1 MSKKIISKEEAAAIR
16 ESKKAAAAARKKKRS
31 TAIRLSK
38 GDRIMDITINVIMT
52 LLFLVVLYPLV
63 YVLSSSFSSGK
74 AVSDGKV
81 FLWPVDFSVY
91 GYKVVLQYPK
101 VWIGYKNTIINTVVG
116 TIMNVFTTTLV
127 AYPLAR
133 RTFQGKGFYMF
144 IFMFTMWFGGG
155 LVPTYILMTKLGLV
169 NNRLA
174 VLLSGLVSISNM
186 VVMRSFFRNSIPAD
200 LHDAARVDGISDIGY
215 LVKIVLPLS
224 KAIFSVVTLY
234 YAVAHWNSYF
244 TAMIYLRDPN
254 MMTLQQVLKDLL
266 AQANPTA
273 SDVEGLTAEEM
284 ANMQA
289 AADLMKYSL
298 IVVSAAPILCAYP
311 FVQKYFEKGVM
322 IGSVKG

>member
-1 MSKKIISKEEAAAIR
+1 MSKKKN
-16 ESKKAAAAARKKKRS
+16 

-38 GDRIMDITINVIMT
+38 GDRIMETTINIVMT
-52 LLFLVVLYPLV
+52 LLFLIVLYPMV
-63 YVLSSSFSSGK
+63 YVVSSSFSSGQ
-74 AVSDGKV
+74 AVNDGKV
-81 FLWPVDFSVY
+81 ILWPVDFTTY
-91 GYKVVLQYPK
+91 GYELVLRYPK
-101 VWIGYKNTIINTVVG
+101 VWVGYKNTIINTVLG
-116 TIMNVFTTTLV
+116 TVMNVFTTTLV

-133 RTFQGKGFYMF
+133 KEFQGKGFYMF

-155 LVPTYILMTKLGLV
+155 LVPTYVLMSDLGLV

-174 VLLSGLVSISNM
+174 VLLTGLVSISNM
-186 VVMRSFFRNSIPAD
+186 VVMRSFFRSSIPGD

-244 TAMIYLRDPN
+244 SAMIYLRDPS
-254 MMTLQQVLKDLL
+254 MITLQQVLKELMD
-266 AQANPTA
+266 QANPSM
-273 SDVEGLTAEEM
+273 SDMTGTSED
-284 ANMQA
+284 A
-289 AADLMKYSL
+289 AALQEAANLMKYSL

>member
-1 MSKKIISKEEAAAIR
+1 MSKKK
-16 ESKKAAAAARKKKRS
+16 S

-38 GDRIMDITINVIMT
+38 GDRIMDTAINIVMG
-52 LLFLVVLYPLV
+52 LLFLIVAYPLV
-63 YVLSSSFSSGK
+63 YVVSSSFSSGD
-74 AVSDGKV
+74 AVFNGKV
-81 FLWPVDFSVY
+81 ILWPVDFSTF
-91 GYKVVLQYPK
+91 GYEIVLKYPK
-101 VWIGYKNTIINTVVG
+101 VWIGYKNTIINTVLG

-133 RTFQGKGFYMF
+133 KEFQGKGFYMF

-155 LVPTYILMTKLGLV
+155 LVPSYLLMSDLGLV

-174 VLLSGLVSISNM
+174 VLLTGLVSVSNM
-186 VVMRSFFRNSIPAD
+186 VVMRSFFRSSIPGD

-244 TAMIYLRDPN
+244 SAMIYLRDPS
-254 MMTLQQVLKDLL
+254 MLTLQQVLKELMD
-266 AQANPTA
+266 QANPSM
-273 SDVEGLTAEEM
+273 SDMTGTSED
-284 ANMQA
+284 A
-289 AADLMKYSL
+289 AALQEAANLMKYSL

>member
-1 MSKKIISKEEAAAIR
+1 MSKKKN
-16 ESKKAAAAARKKKRS
+16 

-38 GDRIMDITINVIMT
+38 GDRVMETTINIVMT
-52 LLFLVVLYPLV
+52 LLFLIVLYPMI
-63 YVLSSSFSSGK
+63 YVVSSSFSSGQ
-74 AVSDGKV
+74 AVNDGKV
-81 FLWPVDFSVY
+81 ILWPVDFTTY
-91 GYKVVLQYPK
+91 GYELVLRYPK
-101 VWIGYKNTIINTVVG
+101 VWVGYKNTIINTVLG
-116 TIMNVFTTTLV
+116 TVMNVFTTTLV

-133 RTFQGKGFYMF
+133 KEFQGKGFYMF

-155 LVPTYILMTKLGLV
+155 LVPTYVLMSDLGLV

-174 VLLSGLVSISNM
+174 VLLTGLVSISNM
-186 VVMRSFFRNSIPAD
+186 VVMRSFFRSSIPGD

-244 TAMIYLRDPN
+244 SAMIYLRDPS
-254 MMTLQQVLKDLL
+254 MLTLQQVLKELMD
-266 AQANPTA
+266 QANPSM
-273 SDVEGLTAEEM
+273 SDMTGTSED
-284 ANMQA
+284 A
-289 AADLMKYSL
+289 AALQEAANLMKYSL

>member
-1 MSKKIISKEEAAAIR
+1 MSKKNISKEEAAAIR
-16 ESKKAAAAARKKKRS
+16 LEKKAARKKKKS
-31 TAIRLSK
+31 TAIRLST
-38 GDRIMDITINVIMT
+38 GDRVMDTVINVVMF

-63 YVLSSSFSSGK
+63 YVVSSSFSSGR
-74 AVSDGKV
+74 AVTDGKV
-81 FLWPVDFSVY
+81 ILWPVDFSTY
-91 GYKVVLQYPK
+91 GYEVVLKYPK
-101 VWIGYKNTIINTVVG
+101 VWVGYKNTIINTVLG
-116 TIMNVFTTTLV
+116 TIMNVFATTLV
-127 AYPLAR
+127 AYPLSR
-133 RTFQGKGFYMF
+133 KEFQGKGFYMF

-155 LVPTYILMTKLGLV
+155 LVPTYIQMGNLGL
-169 NNRLA
+169 NGKRLA

-186 VVMRSFFRNSIPAD
+186 VVMRSFFRNSIPGD

-244 TAMIYLRDPN
+244 SAMIYLGNDPN
-254 MMTLQQVLKDLL
+254 MMTLQLVLKDLL
-266 AQANPTA
+266 AQSNPSA
-273 SDVEGLTAEEM
+273 SDMTGMSAEDI

-289 AADLMKYSL
+289 QADLMKYSL

>member
-1 MSKKIISKEEAAAIR
+1 MSKKK
-16 ESKKAAAAARKKKRS
+16 S
-31 TAIRLSK
+31 TAIRLSV
-38 GDRIMDITINVIMT
+38 GDRVMDTAINIVMA

-63 YVLSSSFSSGK
+63 YVVSSSFSSGD
-74 AVSDGKV
+74 AVFNGKV
-81 FLWPVDFSVY
+81 ILWPVEFSTF
-91 GYKVVLQYPK
+91 GYEIVLKFPK
-101 VWIGYKNTIINTVVG
+101 VWVGYKNTIINTVLG

-127 AYPLAR
+127 AYPLSR
-133 RTFQGKGFYMF
+133 KEFQGKGFYMF

-155 LVPTYILMTKLGLV
+155 LVPTYILMSDLGLI

-174 VLLSGLVSISNM
+174 VMLTGLVSISNM
-186 VVMRSFFRNSIPAD
+186 VVMRSFFRNSIPGD

-215 LVKIVLPLS
+215 LIKIVLPLS

-234 YAVAHWNSYF
+234 YAVAHWNAYF
-244 TAMIYLRDPN
+244 SAMIYLRDPS

-266 AQANPTA
+266 AQANPSLDDV
-273 SDVEGLTAEEM
+273 SDVSAEDL
-284 ANMQA
+284 ANMQY

-298 IVVSAAPILCAYP
+298 IVISSAPILCAYP

>member
-1 MSKKIISKEEAAAIR
+1 MSKKK
-16 ESKKAAAAARKKKRS
+16 S

-38 GDRIMDITINVIMT
+38 GDRIMDTAINIVMG
-52 LLFLVVLYPLV
+52 LLFLIVAYPLV
-63 YVLSSSFSSGK
+63 YVVSSSFSSGD
-74 AVSDGKV
+74 AVFNGKV
-81 FLWPVDFSVY
+81 ILWPVDFSTF
-91 GYKVVLQYPK
+91 GYEIVLKYPK
-101 VWIGYKNTIINTVVG
+101 VWIGYKNTIINTVLG

-133 RTFQGKGFYMF
+133 KEFQGKGFYMF

-155 LVPTYILMTKLGLV
+155 LVPSYLLMSDLGLV

-174 VLLSGLVSISNM
+174 VLLTGLVSVSNM
-186 VVMRSFFRNSIPAD
+186 VVMRSFFRSSIPAD
-200 LHDAARVDGISDIGY
+200 LHDAARVDGISDLGY

-234 YAVAHWNSYF
+234 YAVAHWNAYF
-244 TAMIYLRDPN
+244 SAMIYLRDPS

-266 AQANPTA
+266 AQANP
-273 SDVEGLTAEEM
+273 SMDDIQGLTAEEI
-284 ANMQA
+284 ADMQY

-298 IVVSAAPILCAYP
+298 IVISSAPILCAYP

>member
-1 MSKKIISKEEAAAIR
+1 MSKKN
-16 ESKKAAAAARKKKRS
+16 S

-38 GDRIMDITINVIMT
+38 GDRIMDTAINIIMF

-63 YVLSSSFSSGK
+63 YVLSSSFSSGD
-74 AVSDGKV
+74 AVFNGKV
-81 FLWPVDFSVY
+81 ILWPVDFSTF
-91 GYKVVLQYPK
+91 GYEIVLKYPK
-101 VWIGYKNTIINTVVG
+101 VWVGYKNTIINTVLG

-127 AYPLAR
+127 AYPLSR
-133 RTFQGKGFYMF
+133 REFQGKGFYMF
-144 IFMFTMWFGGG
+144 LFMFTMWFGGG
-155 LVPTYILMTKLGLV
+155 LVPTYILMSNLGLV

-186 VVMRSFFRNSIPAD
+186 VVMRSFFRSSIPAD

-244 TAMIYLRDPN
+244 TAMIYLMDPS
-254 MMTLQQVLKDLL
+254 MLTLQQVLKDLL
-266 AQANPTA
+266 AQSNP
-273 SDVEGLTAEEM
+273 SLEDVQGLTAEEI
-284 ANMQA
+284 ANMQYS
-289 AADLMKYSL
+289 ADLMKYSL
-298 IVVSAAPILCAYP
+298 IVVSSAPILCAYP

>member
-1 MSKKIISKEEAAAIR
+1 MSKKN
-16 ESKKAAAAARKKKRS
+16 S

-38 GDRIMDITINVIMT
+38 GDRIMDTTINIIMF

-63 YVLSSSFSSGK
+63 YVVSSSFSSGD
-74 AVSDGKV
+74 AVFNGKV
-81 FLWPVDFSVY
+81 ILWPVDFSTF
-91 GYKVVLQYPK
+91 GYEIVLKYPK

-127 AYPLAR
+127 AYPLSR
-133 RTFQGKGFYMF
+133 REFQGKGFYMF

-155 LVPTYILMTKLGLV
+155 LVPTYILMSNLGLV
-169 NNRLA
+169 NNRLS
-174 VLLSGLVSISNM
+174 VLLTGLVSISNM
-186 VVMRSFFRNSIPAD
+186 VVMRSFFRSSIPGD

-244 TAMIYLRDPN
+244 TAMIYLMDPS
-254 MMTLQQVLKDLL
+254 MLTLQQVLKELL
-266 AQANPTA
+266 AQANP
-273 SDVEGLTAEEM
+273 SVEDVQGMTAEDI
-284 ANMQA
+284 ANMQYS
-289 AADLMKYSL
+289 ADLMKYSL
-298 IVVSAAPILCAYP
+298 IVVSSAPILCAYP

>member
-1 MSKKIISKEEAAAIR
+1 MSKKK
-16 ESKKAAAAARKKKRS
+16 S
-31 TAIRLSK
+31 TAIRLSV
-38 GDRIMDITINVIMT
+38 GDRVMDTVINIIMA

-63 YVLSSSFSSGK
+63 YVVSSSFSSGD
-74 AVSDGKV
+74 AVFNGKV
-81 FLWPVDFSVY
+81 ILWPVDFSTF
-91 GYKVVLQYPK
+91 GYEIVLKFPK
-101 VWIGYKNTIINTVVG
+101 VWVGYKNTIINTVLG

-127 AYPLAR
+127 AYPLSR
-133 RTFQGKGFYMF
+133 KEFQGKGFYMF

-155 LVPTYILMTKLGLV
+155 LVPTYILMSDLGLI

-174 VLLSGLVSISNM
+174 VMLTGLVSISNM
-186 VVMRSFFRNSIPAD
+186 VVMRSFFRSSIPGD

-215 LVKIVLPLS
+215 LIKIVLPLS

-234 YAVAHWNSYF
+234 YAVAHWNAYF
-244 TAMIYLRDPN
+244 SAMIYLRDPS

-266 AQANPTA
+266 AQANPSLDDV
-273 SDVEGLTAEEM
+273 SDVSAEDL
-284 ANMQA
+284 ANMQY

-298 IVVSAAPILCAYP
+298 IVISSAPILCAYP

>member
-1 MSKKIISKEEAAAIR
+1 MSKKK
-16 ESKKAAAAARKKKRS
+16 S

-38 GDRIMDITINVIMT
+38 GDRIMDTAINIVMG
-52 LLFLVVLYPLV
+52 LLFLIVAYPLV
-63 YVLSSSFSSGK
+63 YVVSSSFSSGD
-74 AVSDGKV
+74 AVFNGKV
-81 FLWPVDFSVY
+81 ILWPVDFSTF
-91 GYKVVLQYPK
+91 GYEIVLKYPK
-101 VWIGYKNTIINTVVG
+101 VWVGYKNTIINTVLG

-133 RTFQGKGFYMF
+133 KEFQGKGFYMF

-155 LVPTYILMTKLGLV
+155 LVPSYLLMSDLGLV

-174 VLLSGLVSISNM
+174 VLLTGLVSVSNM
-186 VVMRSFFRNSIPAD
+186 VVMRSFFRSSIPAD
-200 LHDAARVDGISDIGY
+200 LHDAARVDGISDLGY

-234 YAVAHWNSYF
+234 YAVAHWNAYF
-244 TAMIYLRDPN
+244 SAMIYLRDPS

-266 AQANPTA
+266 AQANP
-273 SDVEGLTAEEM
+273 SMDDIQGLTAEEI
-284 ANMQA
+284 ADMQY

-298 IVVSAAPILCAYP
+298 IVISSAPILCAYP